1 MIIDNTHEIQRIFS
15 KIIRESEG
23 YVTDDNSNSSNVFEG
38 SYLPSNYGEYS
49 TRDEMIKILNGVK
62 KITSPSW
69 NPYPYTDDGKTY
81 IYMSG
86 GGSPFYPITNI
97 EKKDNQIIFSVSEK
111 DCIDW
116 GKYEDN
122 IEGKDKRDKDEERN
136 SNNSSLMSNEQV
148 LEQCKGIDEH
158 TEFLASIQNKLYPIK
173 RMDVVIFNKH
183 DTIVLHANRMDIDEI
198 RDKKHGLSKQK
209 TRQTDQ
215 YSRKYKMSDGNTIIY
230 VNPDDV
236 YDAKKDGFHIV
247 SEGDKKRLTTKIN
260 EMTDDEI
267 NAGAG
272 MIRLLKTV
280 KKTLPNYGRYYIEGG
295 KLCINIGKVNSNIT
309 QKVNDI
315 VRSFLRMCPKETTLR
330 GKLIKLPEVQY
341 AGESWLWN
349 NQVIVMFAPI
359 QTIKKEDAAREQN
372 MQQAD
377 ELDTSDIDSYSSD
390 N

>member
-1 MIIDNTHEIQRIFS
+1 MNIDNTHEIQRIFS
-15 KIIRESEG
+15 QIIRESEG
-23 YVTDDNSNSSNVFEG
+23 
-38 SYLPSNYGEYS
+38 
-49 TRDEMIKILNGVK
+49 
-62 KITSPSW
+62 
-69 NPYPYTDDGKTY
+69 
-81 IYMSG
+81 
-86 GGSPFYPITNI
+86 
-97 EKKDNQIIFSVSEK
+97 Q
-111 DCIDW
+111 
-116 GKYEDN
+116 
-122 IEGKDKRDKDEERN
+122 
-136 SNNSSLMSNEQV
+136 
-148 LEQCKGIDEH
+148 
-158 TEFLASIQNKLYPIK
+158 
-173 RMDVVIFNKH
+173 
-183 DTIVLHANRMDIDEI
+183 
-198 RDKKHGLSKQK
+198 
-209 TRQTDQ
+209 
-215 YSRKYKMSDGNTIIY
+215 
-230 VNPDDV
+230 
-236 YDAKKDGFHIV
+236 
-247 SEGDKKRLTTKIN
+247 TTKIN

-349 NQVIVMFAPI
+349 NQVVVMFAPI

>member
-1 MIIDNTHEIQRIFS
+1 MNIDNTYELQRIFS
-15 KIIRESEG
+15 QIINESEG
-23 YVTDDNSNSSNVFEG
+23 LAQQSVITDSDTNSDTVTLPNNRDELTKAMLGEKFNVPNYDKLNDNTKVLIIEKISISDSIVTAVANITTYHG
-38 SYLPSNYGEYS
+38 RIYLNDGRDYYSLKNNHEINTRISHEEDVKSVYSESISYGEL
-49 TRDEMIKILNGVK
+49 KKQVK
-62 KITSPSW
+62 
-69 NPYPYTDDGKTY
+69 N
-81 IYMSG
+81 
-86 GGSPFYPITNI
+86 F
-97 EKKDNQIIFSVSEK
+97 
-111 DCIDW
+111 IDQL
-116 GKYEDN
+116 DF
-122 IEGKDKRDKDEERN
+122 KDEGYRFLTKGGHILHGVIVDKIQYQDDYCLFLTWDTN
-136 SNNSSLMSNEQV
+136 TCPSVKRKNN
-148 LEQCKGIDEH
+148 K
-158 TEFLASIQNKLYPIK
+158 Y
-173 RMDVVIFNKH
+173 
-183 DTIVLHANRMDIDEI
+183 
-198 RDKKHGLSKQK
+198 KKV
-209 TRQTDQ
+209 
-215 YSRKYKMSDGNTIIY
+215 KMSDGNTIIY

-247 SEGDKKRLTTKIN
+247 SEGGKKGLTTKIN

-315 VRSFLRMCPKETTLR
+315 VRSFLRMCPKETTSR

-359 QTIKKEDAAREQN
+359 QTIKKEDAAREHN